1 MRGARRRPLGVGKS
15 LVAGISEHPWL
26 GAVQLLSQM
35 TFIPGLHVLRRNPGT
50 LLPAC
55 AE

>member
-1 MRGARRRPLGVGKS
+1 MRGARRCPLGVGKS

-35 TFIPGLHVLRRNPGT
+35 TFSLGLHVLRRNPGT